1 LAIILTFMRCLLLH
15 PENRRPTVADSSL
28 KEKLSSAVKDAMR
41 SKDKDRLVT
50 LRMAQ
55 AAVKQIEVDE
65 RRELTD
71 DDVLKVLDKMLKQRR
86 DAAAQYDDA
95 GRGELADKERSEM
108 VIIEEF
114 MPAALSEDDLDALIR
129 ATINATGASSMQ
141 DMGSVMNE
149 LKPQVLGRVDMGHLS
164 KKVRAALAG

>member
-1 LAIILTFMRCLLLH
+1 M
-15 PENRRPTVADSSL
+15 ADTSL
-28 KEKLSSAVKDAMR
+28 KEQLSTAVKNAMR
-41 SKDKDRLVT
+41 NKDKDRLVT

-55 AAVKQIEVDE
+55 SAVKQIEIDE
-65 RRELTD
+65 RRELSD

-95 GRGELADKERSEM
+95 GRQELADKERAEM

-114 MPAALSEDDLDALIR
+114 MPAALNEDDLDALIR
-129 ATINATGASSMQ
+129 EAISSADAQGMQ
-141 DMGSVMNE
+141 DMGKVMGV

-164 KKVRAALAG
+164 KKVKAALAG

>member
-1 LAIILTFMRCLLLH
+1 
-15 PENRRPTVADSSL
+15 VADTSL

-114 MPAALSEDDLDALIR
+114 MPAALSEDDLDSLIR
-129 ATINATGASSMQ
+129 ETINATGASGMQ
-141 DMGSVMNE
+141 DMGNVMNE

>member
-1 LAIILTFMRCLLLH
+1 M
-15 PENRRPTVADSSL
+15 ADTSL

-95 GRGELADKERSEM
+95 GRGGELADKERSEM

-129 ATINATGASSMQ
+129 ETINATGASGMQ
-141 DMGSVMNE
+141 DMGNVMNE
-149 LKPQVLGRVDMGHLS
+149 LKPQVLGRVDMGGHLS

>member
-1 LAIILTFMRCLLLH
+1 M
-15 PENRRPTVADSSL
+15 ADTSL

-129 ATINATGASSMQ
+129 ETINATEASGMQ
-141 DMGSVMNE
+141 DMGNVMNE

>member
-1 LAIILTFMRCLLLH
+1 MSDT
-15 PENRRPTVADSSL
+15 SL

-129 ATINATGASSMQ
+129 ETINATGASGMQ
-141 DMGSVMNE
+141 DMGNVMNE